1 MNVLLKMLHGSDE
14 YLRKFLQ
21 KDGVFLGDFKQDMT
35 TRGLMNINFKL
46 MNFSGDMVIKV
57 RSLIKQKFT
66 HDIIDIKIKFQPGL
80 DHRLSAPLD
89 IPQGKEAYILLKVLK
104 QVCEAPVKS
113 YQIKKVLHA
122 VYNDLGNKLPAD
134 VLE

>member
-1 MNVLLKMLHGSDE
+1 
-14 YLRKFLQ
+14 
-21 KDGVFLGDFKQDMT
+21 
-35 TRGLMNINFKL
+35 

-57 RSLIKQKFT
+57 RSLTEETFT
-66 HDIIDIKIKFQPGL
+66 LDNIDKMIKFQPGL

-104 QVCEAPVKS
+104 KVCDAPVKS